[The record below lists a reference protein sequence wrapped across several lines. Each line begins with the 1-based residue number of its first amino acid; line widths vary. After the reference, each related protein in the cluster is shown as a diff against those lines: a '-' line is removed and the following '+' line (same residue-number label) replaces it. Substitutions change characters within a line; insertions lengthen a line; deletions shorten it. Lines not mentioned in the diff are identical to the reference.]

1 VLIQFT
7 NILKFII
14 RFHLNLCLGIFASI
28 MSNSNQKPKKLQR
41 LKNKYRLVI
50 LNDDTFEEKISLRL
64 SQLNVFVVVGVTSLI
79 LITLVIILIAF
90 TPLREFIPGYTDVN
104 LRRQGVENSLK
115 LDSLQRTIL
124 QKDLYLDNIKH
135 IIQGKSFK
143 LNDES
148 FVDSVTD
155 YSAITNDKIEED
167 SLLRAIIETEEK
179 YNLFSTA
186 GSTPG
191 NISSFIF
198 FSPLKGTLT
207 NRFNIK
213 KEHFGIDVVAPKNE
227 AVKATL
233 DGTVIFAEWTSETGY
248 VIQVQHANNLVTIYK
263 HNSVLHKKVGDYI
276 KAGEVIAIVGNSGEL
291 STGPH
296 LHFELWYNGQP
307 LDPEEY
313 ILF

>member
-1 VLIQFT
+1 MSD
-7 NILKFII
+7 LK
-14 RFHLNLCLGIFASI
+14 
-28 MSNSNQKPKKLQR
+28 QKPKKLQR

-50 LNDDTFEEKISLRL
+50 LNDDTFEEKVSLRL
-64 SQLNVFVVVGVTSLI
+64 SQLNVFVGLGISSLV

-104 LRRQGVENSLK
+104 LRRQGIENSLK
-115 LDSLQRTIL
+115 VDSLQRML
-124 QKDLYLDNIKH
+124 MQKDLYLDNIKH
-135 IIQGKSFK
+135 IIQGKPLQ
-143 LNDES
+143 LNDEKLI
-148 FVDSVTD
+148 DTVTN
-155 YSAITNDKIEED
+155 YSGITNDKIDED
-167 SLLRAIIETEEK
+167 SILRASIESEEK

-207 NRFNIK
+207 NRFNIR
-213 KEHFGIDVVAPKNE
+213 KEHYGVDVVAPKNE

-248 VIQVQHANNLVTIYK
+248 VIQIQHANNLITIYK
-263 HNSVLHKKVGDYI
+263 HNSVLHKKAGEHI

-313 ILF
+313 IMF